1 MVTLTEEKI
10 RAIAVA
16 AVEELGGRA
25 TPGLV
30 RRVVDDVIEKL
41 ENGDQRESS
50 SRGWIAFVSAYGYD
64 HPDVASSLTTAIGQC
79 GCTIQDLAQRVSKDL
94 FILIAVVEA
103 INSDITLHE
112 LRQRLA
118 DIAGKYGVRILVQ
131 SADMFK

>member
-1 MVTLTEEKI
+1 MATLTEEKI
-10 RAIAVA
+10 RAIALA
-16 AVEELGGRA
+16 AVKELGGRA

-30 RRVVDDVIEKL
+30 RRVVDDVVEKL
-41 ENGDQRESS
+41 ENGDERESS
-50 SRGWIAFVSAYGYD
+50 SRGWIAFVSACGYH
-64 HPDVASSLTTAIGQC
+64 HPDVVSGLTTAIGQC
-79 GCTIQDLAQRVSKDL
+79 GCTIQDLLQRVSKDL

-118 DIAGKYGVRILVQ
+118 EIAGKYGVRILVQ